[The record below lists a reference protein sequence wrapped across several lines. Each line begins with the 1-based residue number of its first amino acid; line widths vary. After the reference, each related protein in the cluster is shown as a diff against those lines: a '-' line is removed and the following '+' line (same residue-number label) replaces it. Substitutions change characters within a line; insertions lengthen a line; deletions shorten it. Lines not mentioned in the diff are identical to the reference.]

1 MQSTRHPRFEAVAAQ
16 MGHRFG
22 GEIKIGGHCVPVLG
36 HGEHVFVSGQI
47 PRVGDTI
54 LVVGRVG
61 SEVSLAEARLV
72 AQVFMMRAMALLRQS
87 LGSLEAITLCCAS
100 PWMCGRPPNS
110 RYRPDAALRSSGP
123 ISHHQS
129 PKQVSAD
136 GSPTCA
142 RTTQDSP
149 DDG

>member
-1 MQSTRHPRFEAVAAQ
+1 MKT
-16 MGHRFG
+16 
-22 GEIKIGGHCVPVLG
+22 KIGGHCVPVLR
-36 HGEHVFVSGQI
+36 HGEQVFVSGQI
-47 PRVGDTI
+47 PRVGDGI

-61 SEVSLAEARLV
+61 SEVSLAEARLA
-72 AQVFMMRAMALLRQS
+72 AQVYTMRALALLRQS

-100 PWMCGRPPNS
+100 PWMRSRPPNS
-110 RYRPDAALRSSGP
+110 RYRPDVALRSSGP
-123 ISHHQS
+123 ISHHQP

-142 RTTQDSP
+142 RTTQGST